1 MLKNTTTKS
10 SRNTTTIIN
19 RKTYKNN
26 IGKSPFP
33 PLERFITSSLANRKG
48 YNGEIRAW
56 TIDGTCEEREVIRGK
71 GTIIFQMKGNRW
83 CEHIQRAHKSNNIYW
98 NICLDDMTYWQSCH
112 DPECRLSGFRGEV
125 NILPQKVQDEVREI
139 AFENS
144 IQIDDAFEAELAKMD
159 LP

>member
-1 MLKNTTTKS
+1 
-10 SRNTTTIIN
+10 
-19 RKTYKNN
+19 
-26 IGKSPFP
+26 
-33 PLERFITSSLANRKG
+33 
-48 YNGEIRAW
+48 
-56 TIDGTCEEREVIRGK
+56 
-71 GTIIFQMKGNRW
+71 MKGNRW